1 MNKQN
6 IANGLQIAGA
16 AAITIAGFLVFV
28 PLGLVLAG
36 GAALVT
42 GVLLERD

>member
-16 AAITIAGFLVFV
+16 IAASVAGFLVFV
-28 PLGLVLAG
+28 PLGLLVAG
-36 GAALVT
+36 TAAIVT
-42 GVLLERD
+42 GVLLERE

>member
-1 MNKQN
+1 MNKQT

-16 AAITIAGFLVFV
+16 IAVSVAGFLVFV

-36 GAALVT
+36 TAAIAT
-42 GVLLERD
+42 GVLVERD